1 MRCISKWL
9 RLYIFQQAP
18 SGPSESLAWQEGFP
32 VLFVPVLSVAPGSQV
47 ELSATREWSGKILW
61 AGEEPAGQR
70 DSAFLLPFWIATV
83 S

>member
-32 VLFVPVLSVAPGSQV
+32 VLFVPILSVAPGSQV
-47 ELSATREWSGKILW
+47 ELSATREWSGKIYMGRW
-61 AGEEPAGQR
+61 GVSGA